1 MSLTSTEH
9 HWYALQVRLGRENAV
24 ARLLQT
30 KAYRVFLPTYES
42 KRFHGEKTVVQ
53 RSPLFPGYLFCNLA
67 LSNRTVPVLTTPGVQ
82 RIVGIGCTPSPV
94 PETEIEAV
102 RAICESGRPHGPY
115 PYLAPRSTVRI
126 TRGPL
131 AGIEGTLVRVQEHN
145 RLVVSISLLQRSVA
159 VQLSADWVTAS
170 DVVTAVR
177 EPEWAT
183 A

>member
-30 KAYRVFLPTYES
+30 KAYRVFLPTYER
-42 KRFHGEKTVVQ
+42 KRYQNEKATAQ

-82 RIVGIGCTPSPV
+82 RIVGLGCTPSPV
-94 PETEIEAV
+94 PESEIDAV
-102 RAICESGRPHGPY
+102 RAICESGCPHGPH
-115 PYLAPRSTVRI
+115 PYLAPQSTVRI

-159 VQLSADWVTAS
+159 VQLSADWVTPS
-170 DVVTAVR
+170 DVLAAAR
-177 EPEWAT
+177 RSEWAS